1 MRKGRAVRCLLI
13 GIPHISNDKNG
24 TWHWSSYSSDTGLL
38 LSGLSGDFRKWIF
51 LVCFS
56 LCTNLKLLK
65 VEEVIILIHTLF
77 LEEDSVNLVFNGFN
91 LCGGCRVFFHKFQ
104 MSSREALCNLVR

>member
-1 MRKGRAVRCLLI
+1 M
-13 GIPHISNDKNG
+13 
-24 TWHWSSYSSDTGLL
+24 
-38 LSGLSGDFRKWIF
+38 FQ
-51 LVCFS
+51 S
-56 LCTNLKLLK
+56 LHNLKLLK

-77 LEEDSVNLVFNGFN
+77 LEEDSINLVFNGFN